1 MSGVELPLDD
11 LTTLISA
18 ISVTDE
24 EKQAFI
30 LLDSFIMQYIRR
42 YRKKKASL
50 KGIDINA
57 VESALDTL
65 LVCIKNEKKKSAK
78 ERNQHLKE
86 INWRA
91 SKAFVILAMERVSAA
106 KCFQYALCNYLAMKK
121 RIEPLTRIK
130 LKSGKIEWTI
140 ADELVNERDMLSFN
154 RIYQLMQEAHEM
166 AIKEGNEV
174 QSTKINNTL
183 ALLQEERVCNLK
195 EWSERF
201 LDVMVKKLQSRGLGK
216 VYKEND
222 AVVLQLGDSDYKPRT
237 YLNLKRKDGWLPHPQ
252 FLQTAIEYTIT
263 DAMNEVG
270 GTPPGLKIS
279 AQITSL
285 SEHLKKIEF
294 IPDL

>member
-11 LTTLISA
+11 IETPISA

-24 EKQAFI
+24 EKQALI
-30 LLDSFIMQYIRR
+30 LLDDFIKQYIQR
-42 YRKKKASL
+42 YRKKEASL

-78 ERNQHLKE
+78 ERNQHLQE
-86 INWRA
+86 IKWRA
-91 SKAFVILAMERVSAA
+91 SQAFVILAKERVSAA
-106 KCFQYALCNYLAMKK
+106 MCFQYALCNYLAMKK
-121 RIEPLTRIK
+121 RREPLTRIK
-130 LKSGKIEWTI
+130 LKSGKVEWTI
-140 ADELVNERDMLSFN
+140 ADELVGEHDMPSFN
-154 RIYQLMQEAHEM
+154 RIYLLMQEAHEM

-222 AVVLQLGDSDYKPRT
+222 AVVLQLGDSDYKPRP
-237 YLNLKRKDGWLPHPQ
+237 YPNLKRKDGWLPHPL
-252 FLQTAIEYTIT
+252 FLQKAIESTIT
-263 DAMNEVG
+263 NAMNEVE

-285 SEHLKKIEF
+285 SEHLKKVEF
-294 IPDL
+294 IPS